1 MAVVQRALVTS
12 LTAAAVAA
20 LVLVASAAPTPSAPP
35 IRRFPFPGAVPADAS
50 ATPDA
55 AQNRDAATPPGP
67 CGRDGGVDCPLQGWM
82 KVNAGPPSKTGDIE
96 LLAGAFDGIAA
107 LAPHATAYPN
117 WASIA
122 KDGASVARRGRV
134 DAARVACV
142 SCHEQYRARFRQQL
156 RAMPLHDLPDAG
168 EIEGGKP

>member
-1 MAVVQRALVTS
+1 
-12 LTAAAVAA
+12 
-20 LVLVASAAPTPSAPP
+20 
-35 IRRFPFPGAVPADAS
+35 
-50 ATPDA
+50 
-55 AQNRDAATPPGP
+55 
-67 CGRDGGVDCPLQGWM
+67 M

-142 SCHEQYRARFRQQL
+142 SCHEQYRTRFRQQL
-156 RAMPLHDLPDAG
+156 RTMPLHELSDAG
-168 EIEGGKP
+168 AIEGGKP